1 MLQHNIVMIYRGFK
15 RYRGTFFIN
24 LIGLSTG
31 LASALF
37 IYLWVD
43 DETHVDKFHEK
54 DCQLFQVMKNV
65 PTSSGIIT
73 IENTPTRLAEA
84 LAKEMPEVE
93 YSASVT
99 NSEKGSIS
107 FNDKGITA
115 DGQFVSKDYF
125 KTFSYSF
132 IQGDKETAL
141 SNKYNIVISE
151 NLAAKLFNTTDDV
164 IGKMVAWNNE
174 SLNGD
179 FVVSGVFKQLAWNA
193 SIKADILFSYE
204 LFLEKNPK
212 LEDWRNSDPGTYL
225 ILREEVDVDQFNH
238 KIAGFIKSK
247 NENTNGTLFLQ
258 RYSEKYLHNK
268 YENGKPAGGRV
279 SYVTLFSLVAFFILI
294 NACINFMNLSTAKA
308 MRRFKEVGVR
318 KIMGAKRRA
327 LVFQFLLES
336 MLMTALSSIV
346 AIVLVR
352 LLLPWFNEIT
362 AKNISLAFEMRL
374 IIGALGITIFTGIIS
389 GSYPSLYL
397 SNFNPVMV
405 LKGKLHS
412 FLGEFWTRKGLVLF
426 QSILSIILIICTW
439 VVYKQ
444 IDLVQTENLGYSR
457 DNIVYFEK
465 GTSGDIKNNNA
476 FITDLELF
484 LQNLKS
490 IPGVLNATNFRHSI
504 TNRQGG
510 TTDVV
515 WDSKDTGNS
524 IDFTDFAGGYD
535 LIETLG
541 IQMKEG
547 RTFSRNFTSDKL
559 TVIFNEKA
567 IEAMGLTSPVGKVI
581 KIWGEDREIIGV
593 TKNFHFQSFYEEIK
607 PLFFDLSINKR
618 VSKIM
623 VKIKAGTERETLQRI
638 QDIYATHNPGQTF
651 EYSFIDTDYQSLY
664 ESENRVAI
672 LSKYFTAIA
681 IIISCLG
688 LFGLA
693 TFTAEKRRK
702 EIGVRKVLGSSVLS
716 IVYLLS
722 SEFFSTVLI
731 SILIAF
737 PISYVITKKW
747 LDSFAYRIELE
758 WWYFIGTGILV
769 LLLTWLTVGIH
780 ATKAALAN
788 PTKSLKDE

>member
-1 MLQHNIVMIYRGFK
+1 
-15 RYRGTFFIN
+15 
-24 LIGLSTG
+24 
-31 LASALF
+31 
-37 IYLWVD
+37 
-43 DETHVDKFHEK
+43 
-54 DCQLFQVMKNV
+54 
-65 PTSSGIIT
+65 
-73 IENTPTRLAEA
+73 
-84 LAKEMPEVE
+84 
-93 YSASVT
+93 
-99 NSEKGSIS
+99 
-107 FNDKGITA
+107 
-115 DGQFVSKDYF
+115 
-125 KTFSYSF
+125 
-132 IQGDKETAL
+132 
-141 SNKYNIVISE
+141 
-151 NLAAKLFNTTDDV
+151 
-164 IGKMVAWNNE
+164 
-174 SLNGD
+174 
-179 FVVSGVFKQLAWNA
+179 
-193 SIKADILFSYE
+193 
-204 LFLEKNPK
+204 
-212 LEDWRNSDPGTYL
+212 
-225 ILREEVDVDQFNH
+225 
-238 KIAGFIKSK
+238 
-247 NENTNGTLFLQ
+247 
-258 RYSEKYLHNK
+258 
-268 YENGKPAGGRV
+268 
-279 SYVTLFSLVAFFILI
+279 
-294 NACINFMNLSTAKA
+294 
-308 MRRFKEVGVR
+308 
-318 KIMGAKRRA
+318 
-327 LVFQFLLES
+327 
-336 MLMTALSSIV
+336 
-346 AIVLVR
+346 
-352 LLLPWFNEIT
+352 
-362 AKNISLAFEMRL
+362 
-374 IIGALGITIFTGIIS
+374 
-389 GSYPSLYL
+389 
-397 SNFNPVMV
+397 
-405 LKGKLHS
+405 
-412 FLGEFWTRKGLVLF
+412 
-426 QSILSIILIICTW
+426 
-439 VVYKQ
+439 
-444 IDLVQTENLGYSR
+444 LVQTENLGYSR

-465 GTSGDIKNNNA
+465 GTSGDTKDNSA
-476 FITDLELF
+476 FTTDLELF

-515 WDSKDTGNS
+515 WEGKDTDNS
-524 IDFTDFAGGYD
+524 IDFTDLAGGYD
-535 LIETLG
+535 FIETLG

-664 ESENRVAI
+664 ESENRVAV
-672 LSKYFTAIA
+672 LSKYFTGIA

-693 TFTAEKRRK
+693 TFTAERRRK
-702 EIGVRKVLGSSVLS
+702 EIGIRKVLGSSVLS

-722 SEFFSTVLI
+722 SEFFSTVLL

-737 PISYVITKKW
+737 PISYVMTKKW

>member
-1 MLQHNIVMIYRGFK
+1 MLRHNIVLIYRGFK
-15 RYRGTFFIN
+15 RYRSTFFIN

-54 DCQLFQVMKNV
+54 DSQLFQVMKNV

-73 IENTPTRLAEA
+73 IENTPARLAEA

-93 YSASVT
+93 YGASVT
-99 NSEKGSIS
+99 NSDKGSIS

-125 KTFSYSF
+125 KTFSYNF

-141 SNKYNIVISE
+141 SDKYNIVISE
-151 NLAAKLFNTTDDV
+151 NLAAKLFNTTDEV

-174 SLNGD
+174 SLNGG
-179 FVVSGVFKQLAWNA
+179 FVVSGVFKQLPWNA

-318 KIMGAKRRA
+318 KIMGAKRRT

-336 MLMTALSSIV
+336 MLMTALSFIV

-362 AKNISLAFEMRL
+362 AKNISLAFEVRL
-374 IIGALGITIFTGIIS
+374 IIGALGIAIFTGIIS

-412 FLGEFWTRKGLVLF
+412 FIGEFWTRKGLVLF

-444 IDLVQTENLGYSR
+444 IDLVHTENLGYSR

-465 GTSGDIKNNNA
+465 GTSGDTKDNNA

-484 LQNLKS
+484 LQDLKS

-515 WDSKDTGNS
+515 WEGKATDNS
-524 IDFTDFAGGYD
+524 IDFTDLAGGYD
-535 LIETLG
+535 FIETLG
-541 IQMKEG
+541 IEMKEG
-547 RTFSRNFTSDKL
+547 HTFSRDFTSDKL

-581 KIWGEDREIIGV
+581 QIWGEDREIIGV

-607 PLFFDLSINKR
+607 PLFFDLSLNKR

-623 VKIKAGTERETLQRI
+623 VKIKAGTERETLRRI
-638 QDIYATHNPGQTF
+638 QDSYATHSPGQAF
-651 EYSFIDTDYQSLY
+651 EYSFLDTDYQSLY

-693 TFTAEKRRK
+693 TFTAERRRK
-702 EIGVRKVLGSSVLS
+702 EIGIRKVLGSSVLS

-722 SEFFSTVLI
+722 SEFFNTVLL

-737 PISYVITKKW
+737 PISYIMTKKW

-780 ATKAALAN
+780 ATKAALGN

>member
-1 MLQHNIVMIYRGFK
+1 MLRHNIVLIYRGFK

-54 DCQLFQVMKNV
+54 DNQLFQVMKNV

-73 IENTPTRLAEA
+73 IENTPARLAEA

-93 YSASVT
+93 YGTSVA
-99 NSEKGSIS
+99 NSDKGSIS

-125 KTFSYSF
+125 KTFSYNF
-132 IQGDKETAL
+132 IQGDKETAF
-141 SNKYNIVISE
+141 SDKYNIVISE
-151 NLAAKLFNTTDDV
+151 NLAAKLFHTTDDV

-174 SLNGD
+174 NLHGD
-179 FVVSGVFKQLAWNA
+179 FLVSGVFKQLPWNA

-212 LEDWRNSDPGTYL
+212 LEDWRNSDPETYL
-225 ILREEVDVDQFNH
+225 ILREAVDVDQFSH
-238 KIAGFIKSK
+238 KVADFIKSK
-247 NENTNGTLFLQ
+247 NENTSSTLFLQ

-336 MLMTALSSIV
+336 MLMTALSFIV

-362 AKNISLAFEMRL
+362 AKNISLAFDMRL

-412 FLGEFWTRKGLVLF
+412 FMGEFWTRKGLVLF
-426 QSILSIILIICTW
+426 QSLLSIILIICTW

-444 IDLVQTENLGYSR
+444 INLVQTANLGYSR

-465 GTSGDIKNNNA
+465 GISGDTKDNNA

-484 LQNLKS
+484 LQSLKS

-515 WDSKDTGNS
+515 WEGKDTDNS
-524 IDFTDFAGGYD
+524 IDFTDLAGGYD
-535 LIETLG
+535 FIETLE
-541 IQMKEG
+541 IEMKEG
-547 RTFSRNFTSDKL
+547 HTFSRDFTSDKL

-607 PLFFDLSINKR
+607 PLFFDLSLSKR

-638 QDIYATHNPGQTF
+638 QDIYATHNPGQAF
-651 EYSFIDTDYQSLY
+651 EYSFLDTDYRSLY

-672 LSKYFTAIA
+672 LSKYFTVIA

-693 TFTAEKRRK
+693 TFTAERRRK
-702 EIGVRKVLGSSVLS
+702 EIGIRKVLGSSVLS

-722 SEFFSTVLI
+722 SEFFNTVLI

-737 PISYVITKKW
+737 PISYIMTKKW